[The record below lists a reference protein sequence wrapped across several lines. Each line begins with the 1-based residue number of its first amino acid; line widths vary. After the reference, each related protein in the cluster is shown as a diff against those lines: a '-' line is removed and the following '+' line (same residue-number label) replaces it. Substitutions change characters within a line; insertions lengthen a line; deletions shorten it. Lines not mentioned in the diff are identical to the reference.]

1 MLLDTLATQPTPELA
16 VVMLQLVQSR
26 QLSALRA
33 SLMINAMS
41 LVVKPTPAVILTA
54 LVRHYLLTNWQT
66 FFLTYLL
73 TYLLTSLLTHSLTYL
88 NSHVLLF
95 FLDLSNY
102 VSSWSLLCT
111 LNLGCLPTN
120 NLPQID
126 CTRGR
131 AICLLKSRWIAV
143 SDWLFVESLQGAG

>member
-54 LVRHYLLTNWQT
+54 LVRHYLLTN
-66 FFLTYLL
+66 
-73 TYLLTSLLTHSLTYL
+73 
-88 NSHVLLF
+88 
-95 FLDLSNY
+95 
-102 VSSWSLLCT
+102 
-111 LNLGCLPTN
+111 
-120 NLPQID
+120 
-126 CTRGR
+126 
-131 AICLLKSRWIAV
+131 
-143 SDWLFVESLQGAG
+143 